1 MLCCIFVLC
10 FVLSVNV
17 LLNVTVI
24 WGEGPWEMVFSV
36 NTPPTFPR
44 GSGFAQE
51 GHQACKKFCS
61 NTRMTVK
68 KRYGHGVARGTTWAT
83 SAALEKTASEEPG
96 RSTDWGIQKHDGVE
110 PDTLCGSRLEG
121 GGQAKGIDLR
131 VGSAN
136 VGTLRGRYGEVVELA
151 VRRRLDFCC
160 LQETRW
166 RGEGARLFGGCKLYW
181 MGGEEGLAGVGVLVG
196 ERWVDKV
203 IEVIRCSARL
213 MVVRV
218 MIGKTV
224 LNLISVYVPQVGRS
238 MNEKEEFY
246 ISLGNVLATIRNN
259 EYLVVCGDFNGH
271 VGKEVAGFE
280 GVHGGFGFGSRNV
293 EGEMLLE
300 FADAWNLAVTNTW
313 FKKDIGRL
321 ITYESGGNKTV
332 VDYILIRKVERKLV
346 RNVNVIPGEA
356 CLQQHKLLVC
366 MLNLRENVRR
376 RKEIFVSRCK
386 IWKLKE
392 ERFREEYRQR
402 VQNRAR
408 MFRRGG
414 GGVDVLWEGLKEC
427 LVTEAEEVC
436 GMTKG
441 HQRHRET
448 WWWNDEVSEVI
459 KEKQRLYRIYDKSR
473 EDGRRREGG
482 INEAKYYQAKR
493 EAKRV
498 VCKAQEAERRK
509 LAEELKVADGKGTL
523 FRVAKQMV
531 KKGKDVV
538 GGGCVKNGDGRIVV
552 EEDELMEVWRAHY
565 ATLANEEFSWDKS
578 TLTEVDVLS
587 GPSERISEE
596 EVRRA
601 VAKMKCNKAPGPSGV
616 VADMLKSAGETC
628 LPWVTEVCNAIV
640 QEGKMPKDWDK
651 SWMVN
656 VYKGKGDALECG
668 SYRGIKLLEHVMKV
682 LERVIESRVR
692 NIVKIDEM
700 QFGFMSGKGTTDAI
714 FIVRQLQEKYL
725 AKNKEL
731 WMAFVDLEKAFDR
744 VPREVVWW
752 ALRKLGV
759 DEWIVSVIKTM
770 YEEATTSVQLNGRES
785 KGFRVKVGVHQGSV
799 LSPLLFVIVLE
810 ALSREFRAG
819 LPMEL
824 LYADDLVLV
833 AETLELL
840 KEKIAKWKSGMEG
853 KGLRV
858 NIGKT
863 KVMRCCVKVGQVE
876 NSGKWPCG
884 ICKKGVAANSI
895 QCTAC
900 SAWIHKRCSGVTGKL
915 TGVVGFTCK
924 RCVDGTPVDIGG
936 LREVSIGQNDKLE
949 CVEKFCYLGDMIGSG
964 GGAEEAS
971 RARVRC
977 AWAKFRELSPILT
990 ARGASLIVK
999 GKIYRACVQSVL
1011 VYGSE
1016 TWAMKVDDMQRLE
1029 RTERLMVRWMCSVSL
1044 KDRIPSKELNRYLGV
1059 SSVTDVVRRGR
1070 LRWFG
1075 HLERK
1080 GVDDW
1085 VSACRDMEVT
1095 GDRGRGRGRTV

>member
-1 MLCCIFVLC
+1 MFGECKIFWV
-10 FVLSVNV
+10 
-17 LLNVTVI
+17 
-24 WGEGPWEMVFSV
+24 
-36 NTPPTFPR
+36 
-44 GSGFAQE
+44 
-51 GHQACKKFCS
+51 
-61 NTRMTVK
+61 
-68 KRYGHGVARGTTWAT
+68 
-83 SAALEKTASEEPG
+83 
-96 RSTDWGIQKHDGVE
+96 
-110 PDTLCGSRLEG
+110 
-121 GGQAKGIDLR
+121 
-131 VGSAN
+131 
-136 VGTLRGRYGEVVELA
+136 
-151 VRRRLDFCC
+151 
-160 LQETRW
+160 
-166 RGEGARLFGGCKLYW
+166 
-181 MGGEEGLAGVGVLVG
+181 GGEDGLAGVGVLVA
-196 ERWVDKV
+196 ERWFDKV
-203 IEVIRCSARL
+203 LEVNRFSARL

-218 MIGKTV
+218 MIGKSV
-224 LNLISVYVPQVGRS
+224 LNLISVYAPQVGRS
-238 MNEKEEFY
+238 MDEKVEFY
-246 ISLGNVLATIRNN
+246 NSLRKVLVTIKDS

-271 VGKEVAGFE
+271 VGKDVEGFD
-280 GVHGGFGFGSRNV
+280 GVHGGFGFGSRNL

-300 FADAWNLAVTNTW
+300 FADACNLAVANTW

-321 ITYESGGNKTV
+321 ITYESGDSKTV
-332 VDYILIRKVERKLV
+332 VDYILIRKSERKWI

-366 MLNLRENVRR
+366 MLNLRESVKRR
-376 RKEIFVSRCK
+376 REIFVSRCK

-392 ERFREEYRQR
+392 ERFRDEYRQR
-402 VQNRAR
+402 VQDGAHAI
-408 MFRRGG
+408 RR
-414 GGVDVLWEGLKEC
+414 GGVDVLWDGLKRC
-427 LVTEAEEVC
+427 LVKEAEEVC

-441 HQRHRET
+441 HQRHKET
-448 WWWNDEVSEVI
+448 WWWNDKVSEVI
-459 KEKQRLYRIYDKSR
+459 KEKQRLYRIYDKSKNG
-473 EDGRRREGG
+473 GRKREGG
-482 INEAKYYQAKR
+482 IDEARYYRAKR

-498 VCKAQEAERRK
+498 VGKAQEAERRK

-523 FRVAKQMV
+523 FRIAKQMV

-538 GGGCVKNGDGRIVV
+538 GGGCVKNVDGRIVV
-552 EEDELMEVWRAHY
+552 ENDELMEVWRAHY

-578 TLTEVDVLS
+578 SLTEVGVLS

-628 LPWVTEVCNAIV
+628 LPWVTDVCNAIV

-725 AKNKEL
+725 AKKKEL

-759 DEWIVSVIKTM
+759 DEWIVSVIKSM
-770 YEEATTSVQLNGRES
+770 YEEATTSVKLNGRES

-824 LYADDLVLV
+824 LYADDLVLM

-840 KEKIAKWKSGMEG
+840 KEKIVKWKNGMEG
-853 KGLRV
+853 MGLRV
-858 NIGKT
+858 NVGKT
-863 KVMRCCVKVGQVE
+863 KVMRCGVRVGQAE

-900 SAWIHKRCSGVTGKL
+900 RAWIHSRCSGVTGKL
-915 TGVVGFTCK
+915 TSVVGYTCK
-924 RCVDGTPVDIGG
+924 RCVDGVPSDIVG
-936 LREVSIGQNDKLE
+936 LKEVSIGQNDKLE

-964 GGAEEAS
+964 GGSEEAA

-990 ARGASLIVK
+990 ARGASLRVK

-1011 VYGSE
+1011 IYGSE
-1016 TWAMKVDDMQRLE
+1016 TWPMKVDDMQRLE

-1044 KDRIPSKELNRYLGV
+1044 KDRIQSKELNRYLGV

-1080 GVDDW
+1080 CVDDW
-1085 VSACRDMEVT
+1085 VSACRVLEVP
-1095 GDRGRGRGRTV
+1095 GVMGRGRGRKTWGECVDGDMRLLGLKREWALDRVKWRGLISGNRPTRASMETRTLNR